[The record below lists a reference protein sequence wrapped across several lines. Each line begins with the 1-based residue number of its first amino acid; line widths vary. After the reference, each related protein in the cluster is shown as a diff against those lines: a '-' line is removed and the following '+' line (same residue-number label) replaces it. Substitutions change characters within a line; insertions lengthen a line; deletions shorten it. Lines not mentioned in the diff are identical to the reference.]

1 MRQLATH
8 AYAWSHSLP
17 RHRLAAHGH
26 FVQAAPGEAGVL
38 IDPVPFG
45 EGDEAQVRELG
56 GVTAVL
62 VLRPE
67 RAQRGAAYRDLFGC
81 PLLAPQGLGV
91 PGGLG
96 AVEPF
101 PPGASLP
108 GGLRVVAAGAPA
120 GEVAPPGWPAV
131 VALYHG
137 PSGAGILGGAVA
149 GDPAGSLSLTADES
163 PPAGG
168 GTAQQVA
175 GAAADRARGL
185 RALLGLWLRPP
196 GRVLVPE
203 GEPVLRDGER
213 ALQDLVYRHDPAAC
227 LLRPEELV
235 WQDPRGKGTRF
246 ERRSGECSRPLG
258 LRVLDFEVTVVPPG
272 RENTLLHR
280 HDGLEEAFVVLQGEG
295 VLVTESGAFP
305 IRTGDVLG
313 FPPRY
318 QVAHAFRNTGAG
330 DLRLLALGAFAEPAE
345 AVGLAEYPESGKQFQ
360 WVPGKFRRFYLPQE
374 VNVDYWEGERI
385 DLREDELPPP
395 GKGR

>member
-8 AYAWSHSLP
+8 AYTWSHTRP
-17 RHRLAAHGH
+17 GGRLAAHGH

-45 EGDEAQVRELG
+45 DGDEGHARELG
-56 GVTAVL
+56 GVGAVL
-62 VLRPE
+62 LLRTE
-67 RAQRGAAYRDLFGC
+67 RAQLAAEYRERFGC
-81 PLLAPQGLGV
+81 PLLAPRGLAV

-96 AVEPF
+96 TVEPF
-101 PPGASLP
+101 APGAVLP
-108 GGLRVVAAGAPA
+108 GGLRVAGAGTPA
-120 GEVAPPGWPAV
+120 GEVTPPGWPAV

-137 PSGAGILGGAVA
+137 PSGAGILGGAVV
-149 GDPAGSLSLTADES
+149 GDPAGSLSLTAGES
-163 PPAGG
+163 PPPDG
-168 GTAQQVA
+168 GTAQQIADPAA
-175 GAAADRARGL
+175 GQARGL

-227 LLRPEELV
+227 LLRSEELV
-235 WQDPRGKGTRF
+235 WQDPRSKGTRF

-272 RENTLLHR
+272 KQNTLLHR
-280 HDGLEEAFVVLQGEG
+280 HDGLEEAFVVLAGEG
-295 VLVTESGAFP
+295 ELVTEAGVFP

-318 QVAHAFRNTGAG
+318 QVAHAVRNTGTG
-330 DLRLLALGAFAEPAE
+330 ELRLLALGAFAEPAE

-385 DLREDELPPP
+385 DLREDELPP
-395 GKGR
+395 GQAT